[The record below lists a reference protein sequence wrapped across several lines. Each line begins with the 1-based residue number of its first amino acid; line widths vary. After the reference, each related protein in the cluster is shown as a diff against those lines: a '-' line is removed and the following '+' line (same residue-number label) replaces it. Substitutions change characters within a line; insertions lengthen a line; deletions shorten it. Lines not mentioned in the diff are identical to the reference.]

1 MKVELDGSLRRVKAC
16 KTKEFEG
23 KGFWFSDMMDYN
35 VEKSTSERVLG
46 GLKVVFKL
54 ILYSKTFWI

>member
-1 MKVELDGSLRRVKAC
+1 
-16 KTKEFEG
+16 
-23 KGFWFSDMMDYN
+23 MMDYN

-46 GLKVVFKL
+46 RLKVVFEL